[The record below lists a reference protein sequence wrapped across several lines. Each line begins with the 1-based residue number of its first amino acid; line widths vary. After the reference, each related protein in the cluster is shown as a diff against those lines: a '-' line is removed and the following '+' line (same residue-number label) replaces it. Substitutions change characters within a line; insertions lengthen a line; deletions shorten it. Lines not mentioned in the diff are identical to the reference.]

1 MHASLG
7 NDLSVEMRELLDK
20 PDILEKGRAACSCSL
35 NVQVIDNR
43 CAIGMGELV
52 VHVVPLK
59 RFRQMRVDASAVQV
73 ASS

>member
-52 VHVVPLK
+52 IHVSLPEAFQAGAL
-59 RFRQMRVDASAVQV
+59 RRTCLV
-73 ASS
+73 AL